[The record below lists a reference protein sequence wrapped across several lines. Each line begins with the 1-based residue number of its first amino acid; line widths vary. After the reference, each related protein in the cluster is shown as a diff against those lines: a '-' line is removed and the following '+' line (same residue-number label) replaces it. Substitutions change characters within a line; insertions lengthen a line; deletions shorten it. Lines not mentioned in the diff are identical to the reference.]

1 MKSNSFENE
10 IIVYHGLF
18 ERLKESKFE
27 IEIYMIQK
35 KFT

>member
-1 MKSNSFENE
+1 MKSNSFENG
-10 IIVYHGLF
+10 IIVYLGLF